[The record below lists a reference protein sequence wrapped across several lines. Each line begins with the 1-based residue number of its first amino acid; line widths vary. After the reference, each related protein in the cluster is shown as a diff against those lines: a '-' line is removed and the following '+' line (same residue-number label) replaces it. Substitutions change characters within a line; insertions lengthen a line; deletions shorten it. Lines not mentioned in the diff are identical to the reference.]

1 MKETIILIL
10 VIYLLLINLTAV
22 ILTISDKKR
31 ALNGRWR
38 ISENTLML
46 IALFGGAIC
55 EYITMKSIHHKT
67 KHAKFMIGLPLIIF
81 IHLVLIILTIYKV
94 ALI

>member
-1 MKETIILIL
+1 MKEIILIIL
-10 VIYLLLINLTAV
+10 LIYLVLINLTAV
-22 ILTISDKKR
+22 ILTISDKRR
-31 ALNGRWR
+31 AQNDRWR
-38 ISENTLML
+38 ISENTLIL
-46 IALFGGAIC
+46 IGLFGGAIC
-55 EYITMKSIHHKT
+55 EYIAMKSIRHKT